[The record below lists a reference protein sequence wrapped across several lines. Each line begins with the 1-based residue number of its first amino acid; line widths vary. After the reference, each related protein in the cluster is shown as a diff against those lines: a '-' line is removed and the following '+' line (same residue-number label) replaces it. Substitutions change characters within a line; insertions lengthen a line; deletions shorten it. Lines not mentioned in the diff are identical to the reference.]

1 MNKKRFA
8 LASVAVFVLILLLGS
23 LFEYVELMIFP
34 EADAMYRKE
43 IDPRI
48 IAPVGFFFT
57 AVLSFL
63 FVYIYAKGYEPAKSR
78 LGQGLRYGVVMG
90 LLIASAAIV
99 GNYLTFPIQEKVAT
113 LEFALCW
120 VEFLFIGSAIG
131 LIYKA

>member
-8 LASVAVFVLILLLGS
+8 LASVAVFVLILLLGG
-23 LFEYVELMIFP
+23 LFEYIELQIFP
-34 EADAMYRKE
+34 DADELYRKI
-43 IDPRI
+43 IDARI

-63 FVYIYAKGYEPAKSR
+63 FVYIYAKGYEPAKSH
-78 LGQGLRYGVVMG
+78 LGQGLRYGMVMG

-99 GNYLTFPIQEKVAT
+99 GNYLTFPIQGKVAA
-113 LEFALCW
+113 LEFVFCW

-131 LIYKA
+131 LIYKT